1 MEKIQGIYAIKNKI
15 NGKIYVG
22 QVCENKGMNRRFME
36 HKSLLVNNKHYNKH
50 LQAAWNKYE
59 KINFLFY
66 LLEEVLD
73 EDKLDE
79 REQFW
84 IDQVWG
90 HHYNIQPI
98 AGGSPRGRK
107 HTEEAKLKIGNAN
120 RVRVWTDESKLKLS
134 KSQKER
140 YLKFGTPNSV
150 REARRKAQL
159 GRSHT
164 EETKRKISEGNLGK
178 KITNP
183 WWLGKTHSEKSKLK
197 IHRSQMGR
205 KQSQESICK
214 RNKAMRLKP
223 SKNGYKGVKKRKGKT
238 WQSRISFNHK
248 NINLGSFHDEIEAA
262 MNYDY
267 YAINLFGIENC
278 FVNFP
283 NNDYSDFIPK
293 KKIKLAKKL

>member
-22 QVCENKGMNRRFME
+22 QVCKNKGMNQRFME

-73 EDKLDE
+73 ENKLDE

-90 HHYNIQPI
+90 HQYNIQPT

-120 RVRVWTDESKLKLS
+120 RIRVWTYESKLKLS

-159 GRSHT
+159 GRKHT

-178 KITNP
+178 KSG
-183 WWLGKTHSEKSKLK
+183 GKRKHTEETKRK
-197 IHRSQMGR
+197 ISRSQMGR

-214 RNKAMRLKP
+214 KNKAIRLKP
-223 SKNGYKGVKKRKGKT
+223 PKNKYKGVKKRKGKT
-238 WQSRISFNHK
+238 WQSRINFNHK
-248 NINLGSFHDEIEAA
+248 DINLGSFHDEVE
-262 MNYDY
+262 
-267 YAINLFGIENC
+267 
-278 FVNFP
+278 V
-283 NNDYSDFIPK
+283 
-293 KKIKLAKKL
+293 

>member
-22 QVCENKGMNRRFME
+22 QVCKNKGMNQRFME

-73 EDKLDE
+73 ENKLDE

-90 HHYNIQPI
+90 HQYNIQPT

-120 RVRVWTDESKLKLS
+120 RIRVWTYESKLKLS

-159 GRSHT
+159 GRKHT
-164 EETKRKISEGNLGK
+164 EETKRKIS
-178 KITNP
+178 
-183 WWLGKTHSEKSKLK
+183 
-197 IHRSQMGR
+197 RSQMGR

-214 RNKAMRLKP
+214 KNKAIRLKP
-223 SKNGYKGVKKRKGKT
+223 PKNKYKGVKKRKGKT
-238 WQSRISFNHK
+238 WQSRINFNHK
-248 NINLGSFHDEIEAA
+248 DINLGSFHDEVE
-262 MNYDY
+262 
-267 YAINLFGIENC
+267 
-278 FVNFP
+278 V
-283 NNDYSDFIPK
+283 
-293 KKIKLAKKL
+293 